1 MNRWSPRYA
10 DGLTPPPPP
19 PPPTTD
25 APPADASDAEEAA

>member
-19 PPPTTD
+19 PSTD
-25 APPADASDAEEAA
+25 APPADASDTEEAA